1 MTLMVLIPV
10 VMEESKDSRELRL
23 TSFIETVI
31 KLDWPRSQVHQ
42 TKSQMLLVILKGML
56 REVLVVDLMES
67 TSS

>member
-1 MTLMVLIPV
+1 MTLIVLIPV
-10 VMEESKDSRELRL
+10 MIEESNDSREFRL

-31 KLDWPRSQVHQ
+31 RFDWPRSQVHQ

-67 TSS
+67 TS

>member
-1 MTLMVLIPV
+1 MTLIVLIPV
-10 VMEESKDSRELRL
+10 VIEESKDSREFRL

-31 KLDWPRSQVHQ
+31 RLDWPRSQVHQ

-67 TSS
+67 TS